1 MRGVRRRQ
9 PSSGQRTLRALSR
22 RTSPVSALTPA
33 PRICIEDGCTTA
45 ISKTSK
51 GRCKPCAL
59 NRLRNDPAI
68 KARRA
73 AGIAAHHARPEVKEA
88 NRARMAD
95 FMVNMSEAGRERRRE
110 HGRQMVATKLHTPE
124 SQAKALAARSV
135 PEVKARRSLSMAR
148 TLMPWLPS
156 HLVQA
161 YRDLTR
167 SGLSPTEA
175 RVALEPEI
183 PGTAA
188 HTARVLANVRDA
200 QRIRRERDQAQAY

>member
-1 MRGVRRRQ
+1 V
-9 PSSGQRTLRALSR
+9 SS
-22 RTSPVSALTPA
+22 SAPA
-33 PRICIEDGCTTA
+33 SRICIEDGCTTA

-59 NRLRNDPAI
+59 KRLHSDPAI
-68 KARRA
+68 KARCAVARA
-73 AGIAAHHARPEVKEA
+73 AYHARPEVKEA

-95 FMVNMSEAGRERRRE
+95 FMVNMPEAERERRRE
-110 HGRQMVATKLHTPE
+110 HGRKMIATKLHTPE

-148 TLMPWLPS
+148 TQMPWLPE

-167 SGLSPTEA
+167 SGVSPADA
-175 RVALEPEI
+175 RAALEPEI
-183 PGTAA
+183 PGTTA